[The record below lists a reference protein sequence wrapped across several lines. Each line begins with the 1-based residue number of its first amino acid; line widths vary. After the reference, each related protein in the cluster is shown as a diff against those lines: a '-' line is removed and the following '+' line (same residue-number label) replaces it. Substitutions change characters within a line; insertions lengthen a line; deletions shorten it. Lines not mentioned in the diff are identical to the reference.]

1 MNRIEELMHE
11 YYFLTYGILD
21 QRLKL
26 KGLIIENTIYLN
38 QYLNDRERY
47 VTLAEEIGHWETT
60 SNKNITDYKLNSK
73 EELIAREW
81 SFKKIVPV
89 EDLKKFESK
98 DTITDYE
105 VAEDLDLPIN
115 VVREACSMYKRKGA
129 L

>member
-115 VVREACSMYKRKGA
+115 IVREACSMYKRKGA

>member
-1 MNRIEELMHE
+1 MHE

-47 VTLAEEIGHWETT
+47 VTLAEELGHWETT

-89 EDLKKFESK
+89 EELKKYEAK

-105 VAEDLDLPIN
+105 VAEDLDLPLNI
-115 VVREACSMYKRKGA
+115 VREACNMYKRKGA

>member
-1 MNRIEELMHE
+1 MHE

-89 EDLKKFESK
+89 EDLKKFKSK

-115 VVREACSMYKRKGA
+115 IVREACSMYKRKGA